1 MTGSKVDIASLIAS
15 HPSLSGASSL
25 LPAKAKKDSAD
36 VLKQGTLAAP
46 LPTLVQDRLNRE
58 AAYEKTKE
66 EGAKWSTLMKR
77 VKEAE
82 HLQFPLQGTD
92 RGGVKST
99 GEILAE
105 FKPQNSHESAVQA
118 LLAKANLT
126 ETGVKQSEDEALRGK
141 ELSMEEIEER
151 RAALRSQRELM
162 FREEAK
168 AKRVAK
174 IKSKTFRKLARKRA
188 AKQGEADLEAMDDEE
203 ADERR
208 EKMERERARE
218 RATLKHSAR
227 TGRWARDGN
236 AGGEERQE
244 ARAEM
249 FATKE
254 RLKRRIEGRGDGSE
268 SDESEDDGSE
278 GDEDDIQRNAF
289 DQLAKVDDGKPQVQE
304 KGLMGMKFMQK
315 AEERKR
321 QARLEDEAA
330 LKADLEMFG
339 DSDAEG
345 GSADEGEEKGSM
357 MKIGGT
363 GGRMVFS
370 GPQVGGLTILTV
382 CSC

>member
-1 MTGSKVDIASLIAS
+1 
-15 HPSLSGASSL
+15 
-25 LPAKAKKDSAD
+25 
-36 VLKQGTLAAP
+36 
-46 LPTLVQDRLNRE
+46 LPTVVQDRINRE

-92 RGGVKST
+92 RGGVKSS
-99 GEILAE
+99 GEILSE
-105 FKPQNSHESAVQA
+105 FKPQNKHESAVQA

-141 ELSMEEIEER
+141 ELTMEEIEER
-151 RAALRSQRELM
+151 RAALRAQRELM

-168 AKRVAK
+168 AKRVSK

-188 AKQGEADLEAMDDEE
+188 AKQGEADLEAMDEE
-203 ADERR
+203 ELEERR
-208 EKMERERARE
+208 EKMERERAKE
-218 RATLKHSAR
+218 RATLKHSAK
-227 TGRWARDGN
+227 TGRWARDAH
-236 AGGEERQE
+236 AGGEDRQE

-268 SDESEDDGSE
+268 SEESEDDDESGDE
-278 GDEDDIQRNAF
+278 GDIRQNAF
-289 DQLAKVDDGKPQVQE
+289 DQLAKVDEGDNSVPE
-304 KGLMGMKFMQK
+304 KGLMSLKFMQK

-321 QARLEDEAA
+321 QARREDEAA
-330 LKADLEMFG
+330 LRADIEMFG
-339 DSDAEG
+339 DEDGEDSREDGEG
-345 GSADEGEEKGSM
+345 KASM

-370 GPQVGGLTILTV
+370 GPQTV
-382 CSC
+382 SS